1 VVDTARGRW
10 QRPIL
15 GEHEIR
21 LSVLLF
27 VLLGSPIA
35 WTLHFLV
42 SYFMVALFC
51 TMQWE
56 GAGIAI
62 GIVTVVFTIVS
73 AASGVVAYRTWR
85 VQRDTLSWDAAL
97 AEPGGWTT
105 FWLVMGMLGA
115 VLFTALIVLEA
126 IPPLFVP
133 TCPEIAT

>member
-1 VVDTARGRW
+1 MVDTARGHR
-10 QRPIL
+10 QRAIL

-27 VLLGSPIA
+27 VLLGAPIA

-42 SYFMVALFC
+42 SYFLVALFC
-51 TMQWE
+51 TMAWE

-62 GIVTVVFTIVS
+62 GVVTVVFAIPS

-85 VQRDTLSWDAAL
+85 ARRESPSWDAAL
-97 AEPGGWTT
+97 AEPGGWTA

-115 VLFTALIVLEA
+115 VLFTALIVLEV

-133 TCPEIAT
+133 TCPEIAS